1 MKVISVLMISALLL
15 TSCGTST
22 PKSVGG
28 GSVISCSTIPTD
40 ATKTSGTTLECLDG
54 NSKVL
59 LESIKG
65 PALINVWGSWCIPC
79 REEMPYLRALAATGK
94 VQIIGIDVEEADM
107 ESARKFVVDQGMTWP
122 NLYDKDGSTKSSF
135 GMGVPV
141 TWYLNG
147 DGEVA
152 YKHLGVL
159 KSEAQLFAEVLAL
172 LILGAFIHGYRAGF
186 LKSIFSLVGYVG
198 GGVLG
203 LALGW
208 NYLQDWQNVFGKFAL
223 LLLAISIGA
232 SIGQWLLSKFAE
244 FFHKKLLLGPIKW
257 LDSLLGAAFSVI
269 RIALMVYLVATIC
282 LATPWQW
289 ADKNIPTSRIYQ
301 EIDTYTPMIIKNVT
315 NKIESFK
322 S

>member
-1 MKVISVLMISALLL
+1 MKY
-15 TSCGTST
+15 
-22 PKSVGG
+22 
-28 GSVISCSTIPTD
+28 
-40 ATKTSGTTLECLDG
+40 
-54 NSKVL
+54 N
-59 LESIKG
+59 
-65 PALINVWGSWCIPC
+65 W
-79 REEMPYLRALAATGK
+79 
-94 VQIIGIDVEEADM
+94 
-107 ESARKFVVDQGMTWP
+107 VDI
-122 NLYDKDGSTKSSF
+122 
-135 GMGVPV
+135 
-141 TWYLNG
+141 
-147 DGEVA
+147 A
-152 YKHLGVL
+152 
-159 KSEAQLFAEVLAL
+159 LAL

-223 LLLAISIGA
+223 LLLAISVGA

>member
-1 MKVISVLMISALLL
+1 MKY
-15 TSCGTST
+15 
-22 PKSVGG
+22 
-28 GSVISCSTIPTD
+28 
-40 ATKTSGTTLECLDG
+40 
-54 NSKVL
+54 N
-59 LESIKG
+59 
-65 PALINVWGSWCIPC
+65 W
-79 REEMPYLRALAATGK
+79 
-94 VQIIGIDVEEADM
+94 
-107 ESARKFVVDQGMTWP
+107 VDI
-122 NLYDKDGSTKSSF
+122 
-135 GMGVPV
+135 
-141 TWYLNG
+141 
-147 DGEVA
+147 A
-152 YKHLGVL
+152 
-159 KSEAQLFAEVLAL
+159 LAL